1 MAYTVA
7 DPPGGSTGLGAES
20 DICDVLVFV
29 LLVILLTEMFSSLA
43 GCICCSATAVGGRN
57 ACHTSAPG

>member
-43 GCICCSATAVGGRN
+43 GCICYSAGNGLPRL
-57 ACHTSAPG
+57 